1 MNAEGTLADRLYE
14 AAMIPELWSDACT
27 ALADTVGSSTASI
40 FTVDTLGKH
49 RFVTTP
55 NIAEAFAG
63 FIESEHRF
71 NNLRPIRAMERYP
84 FSFARTTDLMSP
96 EEYASDAINR
106 DFIHPHGMEWEAG
119 YAFQEPTG
127 HIVVISLMR
136 AFGLAH
142 FSQEQLQHL
151 NILKPDIARAAYM
164 ASRLAFKEAR
174 SMTETLS
181 MLGLP
186 AAVIGDAGQSLATN
200 PELEALS
207 PRIRTGAGN
216 RLFLES
222 AGARVLLDEAIA
234 RYRAQAAPTVQSV
247 PMLGEDGASPL
258 ILHLLPIRR
267 AARDIFSRAMAV
279 LAVTEVGQVGPPDMR
294 VLCGLFDLTPAEA
307 RVARGI
313 AMAQTPEM
321 VAASLGVSVET
332 ARSHLKRIMHKTGT
346 TRQAELVL
354 LLSGLTPPGGGPG
367 GF

>member
-1 MNAEGTLADRLYE
+1 MSADSTLADRLYE
-14 AAMIPELWSDACT
+14 AAMIPELWGDACT
-27 ALADTVGSSTASI
+27 ALAGAVGSSTASI
-40 FTVDTLGKH
+40 FTVDQLGKH

-84 FSFARTTDLMSP
+84 FSFARTTDLLSA
-96 EEYASDAINR
+96 EEYANDAINR
-106 DFIHPHGMEWEAG
+106 EFIHPHGMEWEAG

-142 FSQEQLQHL
+142 FSQAQLQQL
-151 NILKPDIARAAYM
+151 NMLKPDIARAAYM
-164 ASRLAFKEAR
+164 ASRLAFKEAH
-174 SMTETLS
+174 SMTEALS

-186 AAVIGDAGQSLATN
+186 AAVIGDAGQALAMN
-200 PELEALS
+200 PELEALA
-207 PRIRTGAGN
+207 PRVRTGAGN
-216 RLFLES
+216 RLLLET
-222 AGARVLLDEAIA
+222 AGAGKLLNDAIT
-234 RYRAQAAPTVQSV
+234 RYRAQAIPTVQSA
-247 PMLGEDGASPL
+247 PMVSETGAPPL

-267 AARDIFSRAMAV
+267 AARDIFSRAMAI

-307 RVARGI
+307 RVAKGI

-321 VAASLGVSVET
+321 VATSLGVSVET
-332 ARSHLKRIMHKTGT
+332 VRSHLKRIMHKTGT

-354 LLSGLTPPGGGPG
+354 LLSGLAPPSGRSS